1 MATTSKILPVFASR
15 QEKPFLPSKILAH
28 LETRIQL
35 GHMLFIIHKFS
46 AFGCVVHFCLVLIVT
61 DELQTDRVMK
71 IMKANYEVFLCLGT
85 TMHDSGRDEYAKLQH
100 ILGQNMLQFR

>member
-1 MATTSKILPVFASR
+1 MATTSKILPVFALR

-46 AFGCVVHFCLVLIVT
+46 AFWMRRTFLSRS
-61 DELQTDRVMK
+61 DRHGRT
-71 IMKANYEVFLCLGT
+71 ADGPSYENYE
-85 TMHDSGRDEYAKLQH
+85 S
-100 ILGQNMLQFR
+100 

>member
-1 MATTSKILPVFASR
+1 MATTSKILPVFALR

-46 AFGCVVHFCLVLIVT
+46 AFVHFCLVLIVT